1 MQDYDATGRR
11 RLDPPAEDDWAARS
25 AGRRRAV
32 ERRDTGVRQ
41 TRRISSWT
49 AAALVAGVAASAGYF
64 VHTATTPAGTT
75 SSTSTTGTVTGTGTA
90 TGQKPS
96 VTHAVVTSG
105 GSGVSA
111 GTSSG
116 AGGGSAG
123 SGTAVH
129 WRDN

>member
-11 RLDPPAEDDWAARS
+11 RLDPPADDDWAAGS
-25 AGRRRAV
+25 ARRRAV

-41 TRRISSWT
+41 SRRISNWT

-64 VHTATTPAGTT
+64 AHTAMSPAGTT
-75 SSTSTTGTVTGTGTA
+75 SGTSATGTVTGTGIA

-105 GSGVSA
+105 GSGVA
-111 GTSSG
+111 VGASG
-116 AGGGSAG
+116 GAVGGSAG
-123 SGTAVH
+123 AGSAVH

>member
-11 RLDPPAEDDWAARS
+11 RLEPPAEDDWAAGSSR
-25 AGRRRAV
+25 RRRAV

-41 TRRISSWT
+41 TRRLSSWT

-64 VHTATTPAGTT
+64 AHTAMTPAGPTT
-75 SSTSTTGTVTGTGTA
+75 GASATGTVAGTGTA

-105 GSGVSA
+105 GSGVA
-111 GTSSG
+111 VGTSSG
-116 AGGGSAG
+116 ASGGSAG
-123 SGTAVH
+123 SGGAVH